1 MPARI
6 IVDSNEPIEIYEVL
20 KSLLGS
26 VDRRRLEPCDYLI
39 GGEVCIER
47 KTPRDFLNSIYD
59 GRVFDQV
66 RRILEVYERAILLIE
81 GPFLGLT
88 QREGRVIAGA
98 MAGLLRM
105 GASVVCL
112 ADRDQTCWF
121 IAALAREGRGGP
133 VVARRRPKLAS
144 LSEAQLYVLT
154 SVPGIGPK
162 SAEALLRRFGTL
174 KGVFQAS
181 FPELRSVIG
190 EKRAQR
196 LRDLLEARYTG
207 QTEGE
212 GSGSLAGLE

>member
-1 MPARI
+1 MI
-6 IVDSNEPIEIYEVL
+6 IDSNEPIEIYEAL
-20 KSLLGS
+20 KRLLDS

-39 GGEVCIER
+39 GGEVCVER

-66 RRILEVYERAILLIE
+66 RRILEVYERAVVLIE
-81 GPFLGLT
+81 GSFSGLT
-88 QREGRVIAGA
+88 LREGRVVTGA
-98 MAGLLRM
+98 LAGLLRM

-144 LSEAQLYVLT
+144 VAEAQLYVLT

-162 SAEALLRRFGTL
+162 SAEALLKRFGSL

-196 LRDLLEARYTG
+196 LRELLEARYTG
-207 QTEGE
+207 QIEGE
-212 GSGSLAGLE
+212 GGGALTGLE